1 MKLIDIN
8 EQKDKIFKIIDN
20 MEARIDDLLK
30 NVESEFKQQRQN
42 FKNYLGRFLKKKRH
56 SNTNLSDWY
65 EGIEQKYKQMDFTFL
80 NEQLEEIYQLPLPD
94 SEMEEYSTN
103 KTNQNNTK

>member
-42 FKNYLGRFLKKKRH
+42 FKNYLGRFL
-56 SNTNLSDWY
+56 
-65 EGIEQKYKQMDFTFL
+65 
-80 NEQLEEIYQLPLPD
+80 
-94 SEMEEYSTN
+94 
-103 KTNQNNTK
+103 

>member
-1 MKLIDIN
+1 
-8 EQKDKIFKIIDN
+8 
-20 MEARIDDLLK
+20 
-30 NVESEFKQQRQN
+30 
-42 FKNYLGRFLKKKRH
+42 
-56 SNTNLSDWY
+56 
-65 EGIEQKYKQMDFTFL
+65 MDFTFL

>member
-42 FKNYLGRFLKKKRH
+42 FKNYLGRF
-56 SNTNLSDWY
+56 
-65 EGIEQKYKQMDFTFL
+65 
-80 NEQLEEIYQLPLPD
+80 
-94 SEMEEYSTN
+94 
-103 KTNQNNTK
+103 